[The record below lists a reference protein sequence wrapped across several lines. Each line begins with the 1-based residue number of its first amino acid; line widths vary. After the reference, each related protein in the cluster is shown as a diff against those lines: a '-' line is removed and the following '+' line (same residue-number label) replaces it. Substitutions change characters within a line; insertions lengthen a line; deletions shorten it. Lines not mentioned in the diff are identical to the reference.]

1 MRGIYS
7 MTLSVQLIQIPSA
20 ETVPKRE
27 FYINNPTIKIGRDYA
42 ADICLPDISGKMSRI
57 HLMVFRLDSGGYTV
71 TDTSTNGA
79 KLNNEPL
86 ASKEVQSLNDGDVLS
101 FAGYRLLLGIV
112 ENVVADDSIEFIS
125 EHTFDRQTDVS
136 STEPILADQEIEE
149 LPLEP
154 DKGFSQVEVDMD
166 SDLLFDPFADGPTIL
181 ESAESEIAKRGA
193 SVMDVDFDEAP
204 QVSKMPQHMGANSLQ
219 DIYARA
225 GMRREN
231 VVEAMERALEKFLN
245 ELDPAEQQAD
255 YDEYIPMLASR
266 KKRYW
271 TIHHRQFAKKRANG
285 EFRRTFM
292 SLFAEEMRKL

>member
-1 MRGIYS
+1 

-27 FYINNPTIKIGRDYA
+27 FYINSSTIKIGRDYS
-42 ADICLPDISGKMSRI
+42 ADICLPDISEKMSRV
-57 HLMVFRLDSGGYTV
+57 HLMVFRLDNGGYTV

-86 ASKEVQSLNDGDVLS
+86 AKKEAQSLDDGDVLS

-112 ENVVADDSIEFIS
+112 ENVVVDDSIELVL
-125 EHTFDRQTDVS
+125 ERTFDRQTDIS
-136 STEPILADQEIEE
+136 SSEPILADQEIEE
-149 LPLEP
+149 LPVEP
-154 DKGFSQVEVDMD
+154 DNGFSQSEVDLD
-166 SDLLFDPFADGPTIL
+166 SDLLFDPFAEGPTIL
-181 ESAESEIAKRGA
+181 ESDESQVAMNNRA
-193 SVMDVDFDEAP
+193 DMDMDVEFGDEP
-204 QVSKMPQHMGANSLQ
+204 QVTKMAQHMGANSLQ

-231 VVEAMERALEKFLN
+231 VIEAMERALEKFLN
-245 ELDPAEQQAD
+245 ELDPSELQAD

-271 TIHHRQFAKKRANG
+271 TIHRRQFGKKRANG

>member
-1 MRGIYS
+1 

-27 FYINNPTIKIGRDYA
+27 FYINNPTIKIGRDYS

-57 HLMVFRLDSGGYTV
+57 HLMVFRLDNGGYTV

-79 KLNNEPL
+79 KLNNESL
-86 ASKEVQSLNDGDVLS
+86 ARKEAQSLNDGDVLS

-136 STEPILADQEIEE
+136 STEPILVDQEIEE
-149 LPLEP
+149 LPIEP
-154 DKGFSQVEVDMD
+154 DKGFSQAEVDMD
-166 SDLLFDPFADGPTIL
+166 ADLLFDPFADGPTIL
-181 ESAESEIAKRGA
+181 ESAESETAKHNA

-231 VVEAMERALEKFLN
+231 VIEAMERALEKFLN
-245 ELDPAEQQAD
+245 ELDPAELQAD

-271 TIHHRQFAKKRANG
+271 TIHRRQFAKKRANG

-292 SLFAEEMRKL
+292 SLFSEEMRKL